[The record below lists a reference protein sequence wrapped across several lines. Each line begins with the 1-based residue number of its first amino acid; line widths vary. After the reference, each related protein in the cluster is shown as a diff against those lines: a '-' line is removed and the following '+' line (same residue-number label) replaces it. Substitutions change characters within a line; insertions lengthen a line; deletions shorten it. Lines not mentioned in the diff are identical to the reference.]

1 MIADI
6 LMALVVAI
14 LIEMVSLNGYRLK
27 KIMISIICLTII
39 IAYFLNG
46 RKINFIGEI
55 DFAIW
60 ILFVVL
66 FSILLTTLSNKIKSI
81 KSIQ

>member
-6 LMALVVAI
+6 LIAFVVAAM
-14 LIEMVSLNGYRLK
+14 IEMVSLNSYRLK

-39 IAYFLNG
+39 IVYFLNG
-46 RKINFIGEI
+46 RKIDFAGEI

-60 ILFVVL
+60 ILFVIL
-66 FSILLTTLSNKIKSI
+66 FSILLTILSNKIKSM
-81 KSIQ
+81 KSTQ